1 MTSLIGSVGFPYL
14 VATLVAVV
22 TTLIATPLSGRLAGV
37 IGAMDEPDARKVH
50 NRVIPR
56 LGGIGIYAGFL
67 AGLVTFLLLRPDEY
81 SPLVLAV
88 LVASLVIVITGVLDD
103 IYALSAKYKFVGQ
116 SLAAAAIVF
125 LGPRIEFLALP
136 FGDVIFLNPF
146 LSMGITFIWVVS
158 LVNIINFIDGLDGLA
173 AGVASIAALTLFF
186 YAVVTGNGAGAFI
199 PLILAGAAIAFLR
212 YNFNPASIFMGDS
225 GSMLLGLILG
235 AVTVSNVTKGITFVT
250 LLVPLLMV
258 AIPIFDTVFAI
269 IRRGWDG
276 QSITQPDKGHIHHR
290 LLHRGNSQKRTVVQI
305 YLWSFAL
312 SAAAIGLTLTSSGL
326 RLLFIS
332 LLVVFSL
339 IFIYSLGLFE
349 STLTV
354 FRDMAVPSR
363 SRSGYGEQR
372 RRHGRNTSN
381 DNGDSTTG
389 EGALDEGTKSTD
401 HIQN

>member
-1 MTSLIGSVGFPYL
+1 VGFPYL
-14 VATLVAVV
+14 AATVVAIA

-50 NRVIPR
+50 SRVIPR

-67 AGLVTFLLLRPDEY
+67 SGLATFLLLRPDEY

-103 IYALSAKYKFVGQ
+103 IYALSAKYKFMGQ
-116 SLAAAAIVF
+116 SLAAGAVIF

-136 FGDVIFLNPF
+136 TGDVIFLNPI
-146 LSMGITFIWVVS
+146 LSAGITFFWVVS

-173 AGVASIAALTLFF
+173 AGVASIAAMTLFF

-199 PLILAGAAIAFLR
+199 PLVLAGAAIAFLR

-235 AVTVSNVTKGITFVT
+235 AVTVSNVTKGIAFVS
-250 LLVPLLMV
+250 LLVPLVIV
-258 AIPIFDTVFAI
+258 AIPIFDTAFAI
-269 IRRGWDG
+269 LRRLWRG

-290 LLHRGNSQKRTVVQI
+290 LLHRGHSQRRTVVQI

-312 SAAAIGLTLTSSGL
+312 SAAAIGLTLTTSGL

-332 LLVVFSL
+332 LLVIFSL
-339 IFIYSLGLFE
+339 IFVYSLGLFE
-349 STLTV
+349 GLLTV
-354 FRDMAVPSR
+354 FKDMAVPSR
-363 SRSGYGEQR
+363 SRPGYSEEKR
-372 RRHGRNTSN
+372 VHGRNGSN
-381 DNGDSTTG
+381 GSGDSPNAG
-389 EGALDEGTKSTD
+389 ESLDEGAKTTD
-401 HIQN
+401 HPPN